1 VCGEQHLTSL
11 LAAPD
16 PDVVAATLQALVA
29 FVRKT
34 HVSSVRWHGNTGLND
49 RLLALSQGWG
59 GKEEAR
65 RPANALCV
73 RRAVRGAAGCLG
85 VACQS
90 DHRPAQLCASLSA
103 FLLAALAE

>member
-1 VCGEQHLTSL
+1 MRGEQHLTSL

-16 PDVVAATLQALVA
+16 PDVVAATLEALVA

-65 RPANALCV
+65 HRANALCV
-73 RRAVRGAAGCLG
+73 QSAARC
-85 VACQS
+85 VAG
-90 DHRPAQLCASLSA
+90 H
-103 FLLAALAE
+103 